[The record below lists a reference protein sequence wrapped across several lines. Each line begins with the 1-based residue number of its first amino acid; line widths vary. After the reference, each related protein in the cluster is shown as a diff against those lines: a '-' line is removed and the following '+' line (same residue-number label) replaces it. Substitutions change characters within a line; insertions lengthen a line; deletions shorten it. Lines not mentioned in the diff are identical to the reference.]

1 VDAPDAADDTPLL
14 LAARMAGPDTVAALL
29 AAGADVRA
37 VNKLGMTALCEA
49 AVVRERSDVAEVLT
63 GHGGVDPAEERVN
76 GGYTLMAGVEL
87 FPIVPH
93 ATSFHRPPSTVHRP
107 PSTVVLC
114 CVVLCGCC
122 CAIPCDVVLSLC
134 CLLV

>member
-1 VDAPDAADDTPLL
+1 MDAPDAADDTPLL

-49 AVVRERSDVAEVLT
+49 AVVRERLDVAEVLT
-63 GHGGVDPAEERVN
+63 GRGGVDPAEERVN

-93 ATSFHRPPSTVHRP
+93 ATSFHRPPSTV
-107 PSTVVLC
+107 VLC
-114 CVVLCGCC
+114 CIVLCGCC